1 MSYLTT
7 GGSSKEHG
15 TNKPPPTRREKVR
28 RKHHVSYLF
37 PESFSLASVLAEQ
50 FRCHQ
55 EGPWIR
61 VIGQTTQK
69 LIPSPW
75 NPRLWATWQSSP
87 PGALAYC
94 SLPGCPFSVKSLALL
109 VCVSPQT
116 VHFQVLD
123 KSSIF
128 GGSPFL
134 QQKEGETEEG
144 ERVLSCCVQEHS
156 SLQAERESLPEAR
169 SARTLTLDFRPP
181 ELWENEFLM
190 FEHLVLLQQP
200 KHTSM
205 HFREQM

>member
-15 TNKPPPTRREKVR
+15 TNKPPPTRRGKVR

-128 GGSPFL
+128 GGVPFPATKGGRDRRRGESPL
-134 QQKEGETEEG
+134 LLCARAQQSASW
-144 ERVLSCCVQEHS
+144 ERVS
-156 SLQAERESLPEAR
+156 SRGQISQNLDLGLQAS
-169 SARTLTLDFRPP
+169 RTVRKWIPDVWTPSFVTAAKT
-181 ELWENEFLM
+181 
-190 FEHLVLLQQP
+190 H
-200 KHTSM
+200 
-205 HFREQM
+205 